1 MLRLA
6 RLTTRPLAATCIKC
20 VISFEFSGR
29 LSICYARHDNALAH
43 GALSHV
49 FAMHVALIRRHEF
62 IKRGV
67 PFRARIRLVDKD
79 EIAVLA

>member
-1 MLRLA
+1 MFVMTMPWR
-6 RLTTRPLAATCIKC
+6 
-20 VISFEFSGR
+20 
-29 LSICYARHDNALAH
+29 H

-49 FAMHVALIRRHEF
+49 FAMHVALIRRREF

-67 PFRARIRLVDKD
+67 PLRALIRLVDKD